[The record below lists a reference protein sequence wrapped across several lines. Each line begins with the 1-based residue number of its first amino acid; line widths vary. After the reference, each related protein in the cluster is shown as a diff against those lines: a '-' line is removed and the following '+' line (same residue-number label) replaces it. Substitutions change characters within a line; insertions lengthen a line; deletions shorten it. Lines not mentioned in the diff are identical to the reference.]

1 MGARATLTRPC
12 GPTVAASSTTACA
25 VVSRRTSP
33 PDDIAVPGY
42 LPGFLEPCD
51 ACWRVRS
58 ASFLVPLPAPLLK
71 QHGFAYPPMGP
82 LARSMP
88 CDTIIRD
95 RPESLSPDVPN
106 SPLDRISDR
115 IVLGSPTFRGFSP
128 FVPLDPLG
136 SSCPPC
142 LFVRPH
148 GRGASRISAW
158 SIHRADLAAT
168 RLQCLERQRSHPSA
182 LFTRS
187 SRRSSP
193 GRSPPPRIT
202 VSDSACASSSSHRP
216 FSRCLPVSLRVS
228 TQLLSWASI
237 ASPSLSA
244 PRCVRSSE
252 CQRSGRPT

>member
-1 MGARATLTRPC
+1 
-12 GPTVAASSTTACA
+12 
-25 VVSRRTSP
+25 
-33 PDDIAVPGY
+33 
-42 LPGFLEPCD
+42 
-51 ACWRVRS
+51 
-58 ASFLVPLPAPLLK
+58 
-71 QHGFAYPPMGP
+71 MGP

-115 IVLGSPTFRGFSP
+115 IVLGSLTFRGFSP

-193 GRSPPPRIT
+193 GRSPPPRIPCPT
-202 VSDSACASSSSHRP
+202 PLARCRPRHRP

-237 ASPSLSA
+237 ASQSLSA